1 MRNQT
6 LLERAKRMRREAT
19 PPERALWRYLKS
31 DQMNGAKF
39 RRQVVI
45 GPYIADFACRTP
57 LMLVVELDGD
67 THGMQENYDAER
79 SKFLEGRG
87 YRVLRFANRDVLQ
100 NIESVLET
108 IAANLNPRSPL
119 GERYEAL

>member
-1 MRNQT
+1 MRDQT
-6 LLERAKRMRREAT
+6 LLERAKKMRREAT

-31 DQMNGAKF
+31 DQLGGAKF

-67 THGMQENYDAER
+67 THGAQEDYDAER
-79 SKFLEGRG
+79 TRFLESKG
-87 YRVLRFANRDVLQ
+87 YRVLRFSNRDVGQ
-100 NIESVLET
+100 NMEGVLET
-108 IAANLNPRSPL
+108 IRATLTPSLLEGR
-119 GERYEAL
+119 G

>member
-6 LLERAKRMRREAT
+6 LLERAKKMRREAT
-19 PPERALWRYLKS
+19 PPERALWRHLKS
-31 DQMNGAKF
+31 DQLDGAKF

-45 GPYIADFACRTP
+45 GSYVADFACRTP
-57 LMLVVELDGD
+57 TMLVVELDGD
-67 THGMQENYDAER
+67 THGARADYDAQRTRLLE
-79 SKFLEGRG
+79 SKG

-108 IAANLNPRSPL
+108 IAANLNPSL
-119 GERYEAL
+119 L

>member
-31 DQMNGAKF
+31 DQLRSAKF

-45 GPYIADFACRTP
+45 GNYIADFACRTP
-57 LMLVVELDGD
+57 VLLVVELDGD
-67 THGMQENYDAER
+67 THGAQEEYDAER
-79 SKFLEGRG
+79 TQFLESKG
-87 YRVLRFANRDVLQ
+87 YRALRFSNRDVLQ

-108 IAANLNPRSPL
+108 ITANLNSSL
-119 GERYEAL
+119 H